1 MELKATTIINRM
13 NWIDW
18 AKAIAI
24 TLVVF
29 GHIHSDFMSYIFS
42 FHMPFFL
49 MLSGFLQKKKTIKG
63 RNGKVCQIIIGP
75 IRDI

>member
-42 FHMPFFL
+42 FL
-49 MLSGFLQKKKTIKG
+49 
-63 RNGKVCQIIIGP
+63 
-75 IRDI
+75 RDI